1 MKFFVPKNESQKAL
15 VSLVQNNHAYIFAL
29 GPAGTG
35 KSHACVAIGASLI
48 KEKWAHK
55 LIICRPNVSAGKSSG
70 LLPGTLEEKLGPL
83 LVPITEILGKLG
95 TPGEIP
101 GWVHVCSFEYM
112 RGRTFDDAVVIVDEA
127 QNATLEELEMVLT
140 RLGSN
145 SLMMLAGDPAQS
157 DLGIPSLPL
166 LMKLLDKEEDF
177 PVVYFTE
184 KDNMRHPLVQKLVRI
199 FAKYRSRSQDTNES

>member
-1 MKFFVPKNESQKAL
+1 
-15 VSLVQNNHAYIFAL
+15 
-29 GPAGTG
+29 
-35 KSHACVAIGASLI
+35 
-48 KEKWAHK
+48 
-55 LIICRPNVSAGKSSG
+55 
-70 LLPGTLEEKLGPL
+70 
-83 LVPITEILGKLG
+83 
-95 TPGEIP
+95 
-101 GWVHVCSFEYM
+101 M